1 MKDKFK
7 MLLLLS
13 IALAFGVLTFVFAY
27 ETDFHFLLV
36 QAQYIFIILLIVSKQ
51 KKVFYILLLLVFGHV
66 ISDYITTSS
75 IPIQLMTESFVQLST
90 AIILYILL
98 HQREKQSKRYKNFIE
113 ATKIGTWE
121 WNVQTGSCEFNEY
134 WANICGYTL
143 EELKPLSIKTWYN
156 LSNPDDLKLSEEKLK
171 KMFQKDIDFYEHQ
184 VRMRHKDGHWVWVLD
199 HGRVM
204 TWTSDQKPLIV
215 AGTHIDITKEIEMQ
229 KSMQYMHDLMAY
241 IVENAN
247 AAVAVHDLN
256 LNYIYVSKKY
266 CESYQVEYENIIGK
280 NHYEVFPDLPQKWK
294 DVHQRVLKGEVISDD
309 RDPFLRADGHTDYT
323 RWECRPWFE
332 QDGKI
337 GGLIVYTEVINDQIE
352 RELELEKSKQTL
364 QDIMDSLP
372 IGIASH
378 KLSSNLEFEYMNEVY
393 PKSFGTTKEL
403 IKEKGYWEAVYEDSK
418 FREEIKNKVLYDIN
432 HYEGRRLEWLDIPL
446 VRKNEPTRYVS
457 TYATKINNNEKMVS
471 LVIDV
476 TDRILREEEIRKIGY
491 TDSLLKIPNRLYFT
505 DQLDIL
511 DKENLLPLSLIV
523 MDINGLKIINDA
535 FGMDKGNEAL
545 IKVAENLKKVKREHD
560 VIARIGGDEFA
571 MILPNTT
578 HLEADDIK
586 SSFQEFSNSLMIQD
600 VNYSLAIGIATR
612 NNLRM
617 SIYDTLKL
625 AEEDMYRKKVLEGQS
640 VRNRAILSILSML
653 TDKYDEERIHS
664 ERVSHYCMRIGESL
678 KLNQDELEELKM
690 AGMLHDI
697 GKIAIP
703 DSILDKPGKLTDE
716 EWVIMKQHTLYGYN
730 ILKAADEYSNLA
742 TYALSHHEKF
752 DGTGYPQGI
761 KGKKIPLYS
770 RIISVVDA
778 YEAMTSDRVYR
789 KAMDPKD
796 AIDELIRWSGKQ
808 FDPEIV
814 DLFIHHVL

>member
-1 MKDKFK
+1 MKKHMRTIVLMGIAIFLGFAAYLVPFGTTYHYFFVHGQFIFIVLII
-7 MLLLLS
+7 MLKQKRILP
-13 IALAFGVLTFVFAY
+13 I
-27 ETDFHFLLV
+27 LLV
-36 QAQYIFIILLIVSKQ
+36 LITGHIIADYLASGIVPLQ
-51 KKVFYILLLLVFGHV
+51 TI
-66 ISDYITTSS
+66 
-75 IPIQLMTESFVQLST
+75 TESFVQFLT
-90 AIILYILL
+90 ALILYTLL
-98 HQREKQSKRYKNFIE
+98 QQREKQSKRYENFIE
-113 ATKIGTWE
+113 STKIGTWE
-121 WNVQTGSCEFNEY
+121 WNVQTGACSFNEY

-143 EELKPLSIKTWYN
+143 DELKPLSIKTWQK
-156 LSNPDDLKLSEEKLK
+156 LSHPDDLLESENKLK
-171 KMFQKDIDFYEHQ
+171 KMFQKETDYYEHQ

-199 HGRVM
+199 HGKVM
-204 TWTSDQKPLIV
+204 TWTDDQQPLIV
-215 AGTHIDITKEIEMQ
+215 AGTHIDVTREIDM
-229 KSMQYMHDLMAY
+229 KNNIQYVRDLMAY

-266 CESYQVEYENIIGK
+266 CEAYQVEYENIIGK
-280 NHYEVFPDLPQKWK
+280 HHYEVFPDLPQKWR
-294 DVHQRVLKGEVISDD
+294 DVHQRVLKGEIISDD
-309 RDPFLRADGHTDYT
+309 RDPYQRMDGHTDYT
-323 RWECRPWFE
+323 RWECRPWYE

-378 KLSSNLEFEYMNEVY
+378 DLSSNLDFEYMNDVY
-393 PKSFGTTKEL
+393 PEFYGTTKEL
-403 IKEKGYWEAVYEDSK
+403 IEEKGFWEAVYEDPE
-418 FREEIKNKVLYDIN
+418 FRDEIRKRVVDDIQNYDGN
-432 HYEGRRLEWLDIPL
+432 RLEWLDIPL
-446 VRKNEPTRYVS
+446 KREGQPTRYVS
-457 TYATKINNNEKMVS
+457 SFATKIHKTGKMVS
-471 LVIDV
+471 TVIDV
-476 TDRILREEEIRKIGY
+476 TDRILREEEIRKFGY
-491 TDSLLKIPNRLYFT
+491 TDSLLNIPNRLFFT
-505 DQLDIL
+505 DQFKTL
-511 DKENLLPLSLIV
+511 DKGNLLPLTVIV

-535 FGMDKGNEAL
+535 FGMEKGNDAL
-545 IKVAENLKKVKREHD
+545 KQVAHMLIQIKREND

-571 MILPNTT
+571 MLLSNTNQDE
-578 HLEADDIK
+578 LDAIK
-586 SSFQEFSNSLMIQD
+586 STLHELSKTLKIQD
-600 VNYSLAIGIATR
+600 VSYSLAIGVSTK
-612 NNLRM
+612 NDLKTDL
-617 SIYDTLKL
+617 YDTLKQ

-640 VRNRAILSILSML
+640 IRNRAILSILSML

-664 ERVSHYCMRIGESL
+664 ERVSQYCMKIGENL
-678 KLNQDELEELKM
+678 KLNADELEELKM

-716 EWVIMKQHTLYGYN
+716 EWIIMKQHTLYGYN

-742 TYALSHHEKF
+742 TYALTHHEKF

-789 KAMDPKD
+789 KAMDQQD
-796 AIDELIRWSGKQ
+796 AIDELTRWSGKQ

-814 DLFIHHVL
+814 DIFIHQAL